1 MQLVNKNVSMLD
13 PMKNKSIGINQ
24 VIEKFGVEP
33 KKVIF
38 IQALT
43 GDRIDNIPGASG
55 IGPKTALELIKQ
67 YGDIDGLLKNAKNIK
82 QEKRRKVILES
93 EKEIRTSLELVKL
106 KDNIDLPINIEEI
119 LSYIINVI

>member
-1 MQLVNKNVSMLD
+1 MQLVNKNVSMLE

-43 GDRIDNIPGASG
+43 GDKIDNIPGAPG
-55 IGPKTALELIKQ
+55 IGPKIALELIKQ
-67 YGDIDGLLKNAKNIK
+67 YEDIDGLLKNAQNIK
-82 QEKRRKVILES
+82 QEKRRLSQYFNGIS
-93 EKEIRTSLELVKL
+93 RVK
-106 KDNIDLPINIEEI
+106 IW
-119 LSYIINVI
+119 